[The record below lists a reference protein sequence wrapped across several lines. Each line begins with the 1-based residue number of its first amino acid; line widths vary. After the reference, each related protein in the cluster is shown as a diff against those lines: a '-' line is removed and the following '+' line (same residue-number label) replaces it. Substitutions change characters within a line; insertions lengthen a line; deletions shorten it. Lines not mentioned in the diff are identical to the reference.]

1 MATENRWLDW
11 ARELQ
16 FLSQCALAY
25 CKDPYDTERFK
36 RIREISAEMAAA
48 VADEPVGKVKALFC
62 GDEGYQTPKLD
73 TRAAV
78 IRDGEI
84 LLVQEKDGRWA
95 LPGGW
100 MDYDQ
105 TIRGNAAK
113 ETLEEAGMR
122 VRPLRLVALLEHNR
136 HNLPPCVHSVF
147 SAFVLC
153 EYLDGA
159 YRPTLETVDSRFFP
173 RDALPSPLAE
183 NKSNAAQIEMCFHAA
198 ADPNWQTEF
207 D

>member
-1 MATENRWLDW
+1 MDKIAEW
-11 ARELQ
+11 AAELQ
-16 FLSQCALAY
+16 SLAQAGLY
-25 CKDPYDTERFK
+25 YAKDVFDRERFE
-36 RIREISAEMAAA
+36 RVRQIAAEMMA
-48 VADEPVGKVKALFC
+48 ERTGLPLEKVTELFC
-62 GDEGYQTPKLD
+62 ADSGYQTPKVD

-78 IRDGEI
+78 FRDGKI
-84 LLVQEKDGRWA
+84 LLVQERDGRWA

-159 YRPTLETVDSRFFP
+159 YRPNLETVDSRFFP

-183 NKSNAAQIEMCFHAA
+183 NKSSAAQIEMCFHAA